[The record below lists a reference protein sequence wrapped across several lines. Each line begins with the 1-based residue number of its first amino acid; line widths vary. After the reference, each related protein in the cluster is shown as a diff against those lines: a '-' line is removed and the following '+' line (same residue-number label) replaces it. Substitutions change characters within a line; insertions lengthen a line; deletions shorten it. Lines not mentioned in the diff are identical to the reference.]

1 MDAVT
6 TSVRRA
12 TREWT
17 RLGVLPTTR
26 DDLAAELRADLEAAV
41 ADGGGIGDVT
51 GPDLAGFARD
61 WAYERGDVPVR
72 ARLLFTALSAGAGL
86 VIGAALTVG
95 FMSVVSFAAEFF
107 RSSGQGFDFHD
118 GGAPVLTAYIVT
130 GVGGWLGAVLVSYT
144 ALRVCHDPFARRTS
158 TRLAVTF
165 AVGAVVAVGCC
176 VGLAASLDFPLNDGF
191 VVGEFLLATSIM
203 AVATLVARRLAV
215 GMPAILATQAFDAA
229 LEVDASM

>member
-26 DDLAAELRADLEAAV
+26 DELAAELRTNLEAAV
-41 ADGGGIGDVT
+41 ADGGGIVDVT

-61 WAYERGDVPVR
+61 WACERGDVPVR

-86 VIGAALTVG
+86 LIGAAMAVG
-95 FMSVVSFAAEFF
+95 LISVVGFAAEFF
-107 RSSGQGFDFHD
+107 SSSGNGFDFHD
-118 GGAPVLTAYIVT
+118 GGANLLIVYLIT
-130 GVGGWLGAVLVSYT
+130 GVGAWLGAVLVTYASLT
-144 ALRVCHDPFARRTS
+144 LCNDPFARRTA
-158 TRLAVTF
+158 TRLALTF

-191 VVGEFLLATSIM
+191 VVGEFVLASSIM
-203 AVATLVARRLAV
+203 AVATLMARRLAV
-215 GMPAILATQAFDAA
+215 GMPAILAMQSLDAA
-229 LEVDASM
+229 VEADASM